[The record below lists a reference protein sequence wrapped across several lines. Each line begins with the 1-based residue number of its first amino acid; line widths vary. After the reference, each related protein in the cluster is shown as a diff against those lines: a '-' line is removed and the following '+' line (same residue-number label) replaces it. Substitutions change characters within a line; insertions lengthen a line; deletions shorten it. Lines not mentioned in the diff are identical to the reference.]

1 MLFWSGRAFV
11 LFRRMKGIQGRSS
24 PPKRFDAKPSAFP
37 VRRLCC
43 LCLRSLCF
51 ACLRQLA
58 QQRHRQPN
66 RIGDALNL
74 RCFFTTRGFDFHH
87 PIFNRIRSVN
97 SAVVKSSR
105 NLYPVSRLR
114 HGASPAHTLSLIEAA
129 PGVHPARARRIAAN
143 IAKLPELLRKP

>member
-11 LFRRMKGIQGRSS
+11 LFRRMKGIQGRP

-37 VRRLCC
+37 VRRLCR
-43 LCLRSLCF
+43 LWPRSLCF
-51 ACLRQLA
+51 SCLRQLA